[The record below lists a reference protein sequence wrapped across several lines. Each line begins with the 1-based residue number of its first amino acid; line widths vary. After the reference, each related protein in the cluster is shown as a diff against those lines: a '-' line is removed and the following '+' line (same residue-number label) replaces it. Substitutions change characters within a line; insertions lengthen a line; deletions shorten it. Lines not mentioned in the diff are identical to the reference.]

1 MKGISDSPQK
11 YEQLYNHIMTTFWE
25 IIKEQAFLAYSK
37 ELEKKL
43 ETTVKMVSIIRT
55 VGYFSPV
62 ILQISGKDQLKLFF
76 HRLLEICDRKMI
88 KAFESMDSQKFEGR
102 WEAKNTFTMKTIMY
116 RHKQIYS
123 FIGSFARIIEHLDE
137 LTEA

>member
-1 MKGISDSPQK
+1 VKGISDSPQK

-37 ELEKKL
+37 EVEKKL

-102 WEAKNTFTMKTIMY
+102 W
-116 RHKQIYS
+116 
-123 FIGSFARIIEHLDE
+123 
-137 LTEA
+137 